1 MKKSHSIFEGY
12 KVDMTKMSKKS
23 FKVEKELQ
31 MWKSKYEKSNIALL
45 DLLSEKQVKDEHIT
59 KTAKSQFQLQKL
71 CRTLQAERTA
81 YFNALKEHN
90 MEIPEVKELPK
101 EPAAKAA
108 PQAEVLPPN
117 NEKLDLMT
125 KNCDELKKNLAQLQG
140 QLVAM
145 ATNEVA
151 AEESEKKEAE
161 TNAKKNKKNKKKGIQ
176 EPAADSNI
184 EVITNGITEPIQTE
198 VTELKSVSPVP
209 TPNGGRKMSLDEII
223 ADASCSPIVL
233 PSVEATKL

>member
-12 KVDMTKMSKKS
+12 KTDMTKMSKKT

-81 YFNALKEHN
+81 YFNALKEN
-90 MEIPEVKELPK
+90 NIEIPEVKELPK
-101 EPAAKAA
+101 ETIKPAA
-108 PQAEVLPPN
+108 QIEVLPPN
-117 NEKLDLMT
+117 NDKLDLMT

-140 QLVAM
+140 QLVAI
-145 ATNEVA
+145 ATNEVT
-151 AEESEKKEAE
+151 AEESEKKETEKAD
-161 TNAKKNKKNKKKGIQ
+161 TNAKKNKKNKKKANQ
-176 EPAADSNI
+176 DSNT
-184 EVITNGITEPIQTE
+184 VVTTTDSIQPETAD
-198 VTELKSVSPVP
+198 VKSISPVP
-209 TPNGGRKMSLDEII
+209 TANVGRKMSLDEII
-223 ADASCSPIVL
+223 ADASCTPIVL
-233 PSVEATKL
+233 PTVETTKL